1 MASCTE
7 GDADGRGIGV
17 VGEGVSRIGAFGTFD
32 GAEGKG
38 GGTRERT
45 ANNIV
50 TTNAVAASKGNGC
63 PIHKGE
69 PDGVVGVG
77 GVEERGDLRDCNNR
91 ALPNRAGS

>member
-17 VGEGVSRIGAFGTFD
+17 VGEGVSRIGAFGTLD
-32 GAEGKG
+32 GPGGRG

-50 TTNAVAASKGNGC
+50 TTNAVAASKGKGC

-69 PDGVVGVG
+69 PDGVAGVE
-77 GVEERGDLRDCNNR
+77 GVEESGNLRDCDNR
-91 ALPNRAGS
+91 ALPNLAGS